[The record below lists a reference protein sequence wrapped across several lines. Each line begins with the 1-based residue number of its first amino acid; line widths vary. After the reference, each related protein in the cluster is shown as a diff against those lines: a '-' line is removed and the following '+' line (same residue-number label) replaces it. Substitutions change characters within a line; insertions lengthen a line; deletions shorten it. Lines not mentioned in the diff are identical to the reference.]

1 MSPVNSDLARERK
14 NATFNPEDLSIIL
27 YGKENLELRRKIFK
41 EISEDPNFAKAKMF
55 PTMSRDEV
63 YEDCSNI

>member
-27 YGKENLELRRKIFK
+27 YGKENLELRRKICK
-41 EISEDPNFAKAKMF
+41 
-55 PTMSRDEV
+55 
-63 YEDCSNI
+63 C

>member
-1 MSPVNSDLARERK
+1 LV
-14 NATFNPEDLSIIL
+14 IIAV
-27 YGKENLELRRKIFK
+27 K

-63 YEDCSNI
+63 YEEAVRIFGALQRKMKEHGYVKGCFDTYALQHYYYKK